1 MTFRRADK
9 TVERVVAV
17 QWPYCTPCISVLEP
31 LDRAQRIQ
39 SSTVFAQMAL
49 VAYGVGATIDLYDF
63 WFPSL
68 LLFIPLILGYGRAA
82 KNTKANWGLEWAAV
96 VEVYKDGLGSRF
108 SFRNKGYAELFS
120 AANNVTTNAAD
131 SAAK

>member
-1 MTFRRADK
+1 
-9 TVERVVAV
+9 
-17 QWPYCTPCISVLEP
+17 
-31 LDRAQRIQ
+31 
-39 SSTVFAQMAL
+39 MAL